1 MSINKTPIITILTGS
16 SGGSISYFGAG
27 ETLSTY
33 IRTLTYD
40 NVDVDIAMT
49 NIAAYNSTNFPKT
62 RMKYSCSRYLGNLE
76 SVTKPISSILSSDD
90 GRNQLDVTKK
100 YNNAIQNAGTIF
112 STPLMF
118 YQYLIPALV
127 NGSSYLPA
135 NTTCYRLTDMTL
147 ISSYFCN
154 PNNPNNNYTK
164 LTTSIEYF
172 ENPKETTDTT
182 ALPNN
187 SGFYYNGNAVSTC
200 SNTYATAGYIS
211 ILNDIGQNNIFT
223 NVVSFTENTS
233 NRAQIIFKGY
243 TLYVREAHWQTISG
257 TVSQDVTQLI
267 CELVQQALKN
277 VGSPSNAT
285 NVITAW
291 NISDEPIA
299 TPSQAVP
306 NGDIILNVD
315 TSNYFGILTDIAV
328 GQVKT
333 LSISL
338 DLYPT
343 GVTPLN
349 LGLTHLYPYYT
360 F

>member
-1 MSINKTPIITILTGS
+1 
-16 SGGSISYFGAG
+16 
-27 ETLSTY
+27 
-33 IRTLTYD
+33 
-40 NVDVDIAMT
+40 VDVDVKLWNVGT
-49 NIAAYNSTNFPKT
+49 YSSPNFPKT
-62 RMKYSCSRYLGNLE
+62 RMKYIDSRYLGNLE
-76 SVTKPISSILSSDD
+76 SVTKTISAILSLDD
-90 GRNQLDVTKK
+90 GRSPLNVTEKL
-100 YNNAIQNAGTIF
+100 NNAIENAETIF
-112 STPLMF
+112 STPLLF

-127 NGSSYLPA
+127 NGSPYLPA
-135 NTTCYRLTDMTL
+135 NTICYRLTDMSL
-147 ISSYFCN
+147 ISGYFCN

-164 LTTSIEYF
+164 MTTTLEYF

-200 SNTYATAGYIS
+200 SNTYATAGYIC

-223 NVVSFTENTS
+223 SVVSFTENTS

-277 VGSPSNAT
+277 VGSPSNVT

-291 NISDEPIA
+291 NVSDEPV
-299 TPSQAVP
+299 TNPSQAVP
-306 NGDIILNVD
+306 NGDVLLNIN
-315 TSNYFGILTDIAV
+315 TNNYFGILTDIAV

-343 GVTPLN
+343 GATPLN
-349 LGLTHLYPYYT
+349 LGFTHLYPYYT